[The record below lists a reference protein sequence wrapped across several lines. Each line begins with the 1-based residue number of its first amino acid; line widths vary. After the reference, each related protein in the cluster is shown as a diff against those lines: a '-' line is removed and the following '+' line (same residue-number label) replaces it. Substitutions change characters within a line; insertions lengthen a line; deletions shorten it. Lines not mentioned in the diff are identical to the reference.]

1 MYKRYHRHL
10 TCWITGAFIG
20 YIIFHPYAMAID
32 FFLGYKMDIYSWKDI
47 IHTFFVTLS
56 PQMFPMSVAFAF
68 FGGLNGL
75 FIAIIVERKK
85 KLYVLEHENEK
96 KKVALETLQRLMI
109 TLSHYLLNANT
120 ITAGMAR
127 RCLKYNSAE
136 DMKDSIDII
145 EEQAKKIEAVI
156 MALKKIT
163 DIKIAD
169 YTFHGKGL
177 MIDITQEI
185 EEQLGKDKIQS
196 S

>member
-10 TCWITGAFIG
+10 TYSIIGAFIG

-32 FFLGYKMDIYSWKDI
+32 FFLGYKMDIYS
-47 IHTFFVTLS
+47 IHTFFVTLT

-68 FGGLNGL
+68 LGSLNGL
-75 FIAIIVERKK
+75 FVAIIVDKK
-85 KLYVLEHENEK
+85 KRLYAAEAENEK

-169 YTFHGKGL
+169 YTSHGKGL

-185 EEQLGKDKIQS
+185 EEQLGKNDVQS